1 MSKTSKIISEVSL
14 WTGPISASTDM
25 QSWLK
30 KTISVTEDEFVQLNF
45 QLVDKERISKIN
57 FIKRQNY
64 DVGKNI
70 LPNRMHLLNNK
81 IDKNW
86 LDLSLNSIKL
96 KCKDLFMKNN

>member
-30 KTISVTEDEFVQLNF
+30 KTISVTEDEFVQDN
-45 QLVDKERISKIN
+45 ERVSKIN

-64 DVGKNI
+64 DAGKNI
-70 LPNRMHLLNNK
+70 LLNRMHLLNNK